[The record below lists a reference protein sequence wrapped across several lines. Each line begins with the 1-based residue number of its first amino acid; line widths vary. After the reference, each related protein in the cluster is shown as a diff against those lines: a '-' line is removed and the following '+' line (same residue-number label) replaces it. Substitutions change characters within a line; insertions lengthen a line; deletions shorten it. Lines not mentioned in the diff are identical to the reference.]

1 MSLRN
6 TPNQYWGHAAPPPD
20 CCMSVVCS
28 ALDRASFIRY
38 VKTLAKDGC
47 YYSHDTTKRT
57 VTLAFASPQMR
68 EVTQKILEYK
78 ARKEGALIETN

>member
-28 ALDRASFIRY
+28 AFNRNQFRDY
-38 VKTLAKDGC
+38 VKMLADAGI
-47 YYSHDTTKRT
+47 YYSHNVHTRT
-57 VTLAFASPQMR
+57 VTLAFSNPIERALQ
-68 EVTQKILEYK
+68 ECILKEE
-78 ARKEGALIETN
+78 ARRANALIETI